1 VSDDLT
7 VAPSPSPSP
16 ARGEGSAL
24 AGRRWFFVI
33 VLIVLGVGWG
43 STQALGKMATA
54 TGHQPLGLIVW
65 QSVIAVAVLS
75 ALCLVRGK
83 GLVLSRRTVPF
94 YVIVSLI
101 GTVVPNVTFY
111 AAVRELPAGIM
122 SILISAVPLLAFPM
136 ALAMG
141 QDRFSWVRVS
151 GLMLGLLGVVLML
164 GPDTEGDVALL
175 WVMIALVGPLCY
187 ALEATF
193 VAWNGTP
200 GIDPIQA
207 ILGAS
212 VVSLVIT
219 TPLALATG
227 QWVDPFPIARPE
239 VALAILA
246 TVSAVVY
253 AAYIWLAMAA
263 GSVFTSQVSYIVT
276 GSGVLWAMV
285 LLGERFQ
292 PVVWLALVAM
302 LAGVALVQPRAAT
315 PQAAGEV

>member
-1 VSDDLT
+1 MSDVLS
-7 VAPSPSPSP
+7 APPPSPT
-16 ARGEGSAL
+16 RGEGSTF

-33 VLIVLGVGWG
+33 VLILLGVSWG

-54 TGHQPLGLIVW
+54 TGHEPLGLIVW
-65 QSVIAVAVLS
+65 QSLIAVAVLS
-75 ALCLVRGK
+75 ALCLMRGK

-94 YVIVSLI
+94 YVVISLI

-111 AAVRELPAGIM
+111 TAVRELPAGIM

-136 ALAMG
+136 ALAMR
-141 QDRFSWVRVS
+141 QDRFSWVRVC
-151 GLMLGLLGVVLML
+151 GLMLGLLGVVMIL
-164 GPDTEGDVALL
+164 GPDTGGDVALL
-175 WVMIALVGPLCY
+175 WVMVALVGPLCY

-193 VAWNGTP
+193 VAWKGTP

-227 QWVDPFPIARPE
+227 QWVDPFPMARPE
-239 VALAILA
+239 VALLILA
-246 TVSAVVY
+246 TLSAVVY

-302 LAGVALVQPRAAT
+302 LAGVALVQPRAAR
-315 PQAAGEV
+315 AGEV

>member
-1 VSDDLT
+1 VSDVLS
-7 VAPSPSPSP
+7 APPPSPT
-16 ARGEGSAL
+16 RGEGRDF
-24 AGRRWFFVI
+24 AGSQWFFVI
-33 VLIVLGVGWG
+33 VLILLGVSWG

-54 TGHQPLGLIVW
+54 TGHEPLGLIVW
-65 QSVIAVAVLS
+65 QSLIAVAVLS
-75 ALCLVRGK
+75 ALCLMRGK

-94 YVIVSLI
+94 YVVISLI

-111 AAVRELPAGIM
+111 TAVRELPAGIM

-136 ALAMG
+136 ALAMR
-141 QDRFSWVRVS
+141 QDRFSWVRVC
-151 GLMLGLLGVVLML
+151 GLMLGLLGVVMIL
-164 GPDTEGDVALL
+164 GPDTGGDVALL
-175 WVMIALVGPLCY
+175 WVMVALVGPLCY

-193 VAWNGTP
+193 VAWKGTP

-227 QWVDPFPIARPE
+227 QWVDPFPMARPE
-239 VALAILA
+239 VALLILA
-246 TVSAVVY
+246 TLSAVVY

-302 LAGVALVQPRAAT
+302 LAGVALVQPRAAR
-315 PQAAGEV
+315 AGEV

>member
-1 VSDDLT
+1 
-7 VAPSPSPSP
+7 
-16 ARGEGSAL
+16 
-24 AGRRWFFVI
+24 
-33 VLIVLGVGWG
+33 VLILLGVSWG

-54 TGHQPLGLIVW
+54 TGHEPLGLIVW
-65 QSVIAVAVLS
+65 QSLIAVAVLS
-75 ALCLVRGK
+75 ALCLMRGK

-94 YVIVSLI
+94 YVVISLI

-111 AAVRELPAGIM
+111 TAVRELPAGIM

-136 ALAMG
+136 ALAMR
-141 QDRFSWVRVS
+141 QDRFSWVRVC
-151 GLMLGLLGVVLML
+151 GLMLGLLGVVMIL
-164 GPDTEGDVALL
+164 GPDTGGDVALL
-175 WVMIALVGPLCY
+175 WVMVALVGPLCY

-193 VAWNGTP
+193 VAWKGTP

-227 QWVDPFPIARPE
+227 QWVDPFPMARPE
-239 VALAILA
+239 VALLILA
-246 TVSAVVY
+246 TLSAVVY

-302 LAGVALVQPRAAT
+302 LAGVALVQPRAAR
-315 PQAAGEV
+315 AGEV